1 VLNLSFTTIESQ
13 FESLNLKAMKM
24 INLMTFLSVSL
35 SSCLFVGTSHTST
48 VTADERPGITYDD
61 FLKTV
66 NTERANLKSKPLA
79 DSKEY
84 FFQLINHKI
93 PAYWSGTPWDFN
105 GVTRK
110 PGEGKI
116 ACGYFITNTLTDLGF
131 TIERVKLA
139 QAASSVLIKATCTNI
154 KYCAGFEGLK
164 TYLAGQ
170 PEHSVFI
177 VGLDF
182 HTGYITKEKKDCYFI
197 HSNYINSKG
206 VTKEKIDISEA
217 LQASKT
223 FMIGSISSNDEL
235 IKGWVG
241 K

>member
-1 VLNLSFTTIESQ
+1 MRVFSTLSFTAI
-13 FESLNLKAMKM
+13 F
-24 INLMTFLSVSL
+24 MTGCFLGVSETNTYSNNEKPSITYEDFLSSVK
-35 SSCLFVGTSHTST
+35 T
-48 VTADERPGITYDD
+48 EKEK
-61 FLKTV
+61 LKT
-66 NTERANLKSKPLA
+66 KPIA

-84 FFQLINHKI
+84 FFQLINNKI
-93 PAYWSGTPWDFN
+93 PAYWTGTAWDFN

-131 TIERVKLA
+131 SIERVKLA
-139 QAASSVLIKATCTNI
+139 QAASSVLIKATCVDI
-154 KYCAGFEGLK
+154 KHCAGFDGLK
-164 TYLAGQ
+164 TYLAAQ

-182 HTGYITKEKKDCYFI
+182 HTGYIAKERKDCYFI

-206 VTKEKIDISEA
+206 VTKEKIDVSEA

-223 FMIGSISSNDEL
+223 FMIGSISSNDEFIRQW
-235 IKGWVG
+235 IK
-241 K
+241 

>member
-1 VLNLSFTTIESQ
+1 
-13 FESLNLKAMKM
+13 MKM
-24 INLMTFLSVSL
+24 TTCLSIFLFSL
-35 SSCLFVGTSHTST
+35 SSCFLGVSETK
-48 VTADERPGITYDD
+48 TYSNKEKPSISYED
-61 FLKTV
+61 FLTV
-66 NTERANLKSKPLA
+66 VKTEREKLKSKPLA

-84 FFQLINHKI
+84 FFQLINYKI
-93 PAYWSGTPWDFN
+93 PAYWAGTPWDFN

-116 ACGYFITNTLTDLGF
+116 ACGYFITNTMVDLGF
-131 TIERVKLA
+131 SIERVKLA
-139 QAASSVLIKATCTNI
+139 QAASSVLIKATCVDI

-164 TYLAGQ
+164 TYLSGQ
-170 PEHSVFI
+170 PEHTVFI

-197 HSNYINSKG
+197 HSNYIDSKG

-223 FMIGSISSNDEL
+223 FMIGSISGNDAFM
-235 IKGWVG
+235 KKWVG
-241 K
+241 Q

>member
-1 VLNLSFTTIESQ
+1 MRNIP
-13 FESLNLKAMKM
+13 SL
-24 INLMTFLSVSL
+24 ILSVCML
-35 SSCLFVGTSHTST
+35 SGCFFAGKSDST
-48 VTADERPGITYDD
+48 IHAASDKPSITYDE
-61 FLKTV
+61 FLKSV
-66 NTERANLKSKPLA
+66 KAEREKLKSKTLT
-79 DSKEY
+79 DQKEY
-84 FFQLINHKI
+84 FFQLVNSKI
-93 PAYWSGTPWDFN
+93 PAYWAGTPWDFN

-131 TIERVKLA
+131 EIERVKLA

-164 TYLAGQ
+164 TYLAAQ

-182 HTGYITKEKKDCYFI
+182 HTGYITKERKDCYFI

-206 VTKEKIDISEA
+206 VTKEKIDVSEA

-223 FMIGSISSNDEL
+223 FMIGSISSNDEF
-235 IKGWVG
+235 IKNWIINS
-241 K
+241 